1 MCIRNLTVGA
11 TLTVLAALGTG
22 RTVSAASALLDAV
35 KTRDVATVRA
45 LLLKSKAELSATTSD
60 GSTALHLAVDAN
72 DSALTDMLLKS
83 GANAS
88 TKNRYGVTPLLVAV
102 QHGNSEIVDR
112 LLKAGADVHARR
124 PNGETVLMDA
134 ARSGNPVV
142 VKQLLARGADP
153 NDREPAH
160 RQTALMWAA
169 AENRAAVV
177 AMLIDAGAD
186 PNAADAIFLQHELA
200 PGEAATPKTP
210 TSKGGM
216 SVLQYAAR
224 EGALDAVRVL
234 AEKGADLDQV
244 DPDGV
249 SALLYATINGHTAT
263 AALLLEKGADP
274 NIVDTFGRSVLYQAI
289 DLNKPDFFASRATPQ
304 VDPSVSPL
312 ELINRAVKK
321 GAALNPQTIA
331 RLPARHDQGGDDRTT
346 VGTTPLLRAARN
358 ADIDGV
364 RVLLELGADPS
375 IPATRGVTPLLAAAG
390 QEWLRS
396 RLYTDDA
403 EYIAVIRQLVAAG
416 ADINERNDQGETP
429 LHMATDHAS
438 LAVVTYLS
446 ENGATLDAKDN
457 LQRTA
462 LDIASGAIRP
472 GPRGLTYFDV
482 GGDDS
487 KALAAIAAYLRGVME
502 SKGIAIEPY
511 KAPAPPNRSASS
523 TPATP

>member
-1 MCIRNLTVGA
+1 
-11 TLTVLAALGTG
+11 LAA
-22 RTVSAASALLDAV
+22 SELLEAV
-35 KTRDVATVRA
+35 KTRDVAAVRA
-45 LLLKSKAELSATTSD
+45 LLVKSKAEVNVTTPD

-72 DSALTDMLLKS
+72 DAALTDLLLRS
-83 GANAS
+83 GASAS
-88 TKNRYGVTPLLVAV
+88 AKNSYGVTPLLVAV
-102 QHGNSEIVDR
+102 QHANAEMVDR

-124 PNGETVLMDA
+124 PNGETVLMNA

-142 VKQLLARGADP
+142 VNQLLARGADP

-169 AENRAAVV
+169 ADNRASVV

-186 PNAADAIFLQHELA
+186 PNAADALFLQHELA

-234 AEKGADLDQV
+234 ADKGADLDQV

-249 SALLYATINGHTAT
+249 SALLYATLNGHTAT

-274 NIVDTFGRSVLYQAI
+274 NIVDTFGRSVVYQAI
-289 DLNKPDFFASRATPQ
+289 DLSKPDFFASRAAPP
-304 VDPSVSPL
+304 VDHEVSPL

-321 GAALNPQTIA
+321 GAAVNSQTIT
-331 RLPARHDQGGDDRTT
+331 RLPPRHDQGGDDRTT

-364 RVLLELGADPS
+364 RLLLELGADPS
-375 IPATRGVTPLLAAAG
+375 MPARGGVTPVLAASG

-403 EYIAVIRQLVAAG
+403 DYIDVIKLLVASG
-416 ADINERNDQGETP
+416 ADINERNDQGDTP
-429 LHMATDHAS
+429 LHVATDHAS
-438 LAVVTYLS
+438 LAVVKFLA
-446 ENGATLDAKDN
+446 ENGAKLDAKDN
-457 LQRTA
+457 LKRTA
-462 LDIASGAIRP
+462 LDIASGVTRP

-487 KALAAIAAYLRGVME
+487 KAMAAIAAYLRGVME
-502 SKGIAIEPY
+502 SRGLAIEPY
-511 KAPAPPNRSASS
+511 AAPAKNQSASS
-523 TPATP
+523 APQP